1 MALSAESKRRIRDVV
16 APVLGLCIVGYFAY
30 HTIEGDRGLVAY
42 VKMTGLI
49 ADARAQLEELAAE
62 RKALE
67 RRVNLLRSDHLDR
80 DLLDERARMMLFL
93 ARPDEIVI
101 MDQPATGGER

>member
-1 MALSAESKRRIRDVV
+1 MGLSAESKRRIRDVA

-49 ADARAQLEELAAE
+49 SDARAQVEELAAE
-62 RKALE
+62 RRALE
-67 RRVNLLRSDHLDR
+67 RRVSLLRSDHLDP
-80 DLLDERARMMLFL
+80 DLLDERARLMLFL

-101 MDQPATGGER
+101 MDPPAASGRR

>member
-1 MALSAESKRRIRDVV
+1 MAMSAESKRRIRDVI

-42 VKMTGLI
+42 VKMTAQL

-62 RKALE
+62 RRALE
-67 RRVNLLRSDHLDR
+67 RRVSLLRSDNLDP
-80 DLLDERARMMLFL
+80 DLLDERARLMLFL

-101 MDQPATGGER
+101 MDKPGADGR